1 MVVLPNPASDTHFLI
16 ELPAK
21 SMLSR
26 VIKVFK
32 DDRKAAQFQDNK
44 VI

>member
-1 MVVLPNPASDTHFLI
+1 MVVLRNPVSDTQFLI
-16 ELPAK
+16 ELPTK

-26 VIKVFK
+26 VIKVYK